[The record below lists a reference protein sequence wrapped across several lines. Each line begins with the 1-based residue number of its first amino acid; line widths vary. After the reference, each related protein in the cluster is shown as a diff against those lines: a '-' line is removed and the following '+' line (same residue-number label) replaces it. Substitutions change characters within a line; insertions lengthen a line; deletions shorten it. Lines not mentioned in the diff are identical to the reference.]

1 MSILSH
7 SLQKRSPWIAIAV
20 GLCISVPAARAEVWK
35 YKTEDGKTQYTDS
48 KTKIPEKYR
57 DSAVQVKG
65 SQNLPPVVPSSSASQ
80 PAATPEGKAPGK
92 RIGVDVDA
100 DGNGKDYWQGR
111 LKELKDREKAID
123 ARIAE
128 IDGTG
133 YLGTAPA
140 ARQMGAKL
148 ADEKAA
154 LEKEKAEIP
163 ARITD
168 LQEEARRKGAPPGW
182 VR

>member
-1 MSILSH
+1 MRNENH
-7 SLQKRSPWIAIAV
+7 SLKKRSLWIALTASLCVFLPAV
-20 GLCISVPAARAEVWK
+20 RAEVWK
-35 YKTEDGKTQYTDS
+35 YTTEDGKTQYTDS

-57 DSAVQVKG
+57 DNAVQIKG
-65 SQNLPPVVPSSSASQ
+65 SQNLPPVIPAPSAPP
-80 PAATPEGKAPGK
+80 PAAAQPPGK
-92 RIGVDVDA
+92 RVGVDVDA
-100 DGNGKDYWQGR
+100 DGNGKEYWQGR
-111 LKELKDREKAID
+111 LKELQDREKAID
-123 ARIAE
+123 ARLAE

-140 ARQMGAKL
+140 ARQLGAKL

-163 ARITD
+163 ARISA